1 MTRDS
6 KELLAE
12 VREHYRA
19 SHGFNGL
26 PLHSVDTANAHLSEV
41 VIDLIRQ
48 GHVDLVR
55 GDGHPN
61 PHIKALPA
69 EPIDVQISKIEA
81 QGLGTGCLYPTPK
94 HLWRF
99 RSSVSQDAPFTR
111 ELELGAAQLEFRVF
125 DLRVLESYRND
136 PRYDYEADNSHGRI
150 RRRDES
156 TGAAPIVQ
164 DKLSFLEFG
173 FAYNDELDR
182 AWVCFLRYLR
192 DLPPELQQFLA
203 MHQLDGTYKLH
214 PDFYQTRIVGAFPVH
229 VSIYDAF
236 LAEKHIINAMCRR
249 IGKAPLF
256 RTSKGRP
263 SGFGIL
269 IRPTKKEFRDF
280 VLLLDQLLSDDLNYQ
295 FFEGDISTTKV
306 LMREDGSKHKH
317 KIGTI
322 TLLETW
328 FQTYFQSEEPEVI
341 DQLFKNLR
349 EIREARQKPAHKVE
363 DNQFDP
369 AYIKA
374 QQELITKGYD
384 AVGTIRM
391 ALENH
396 TNVRGYAIPRHLRE
410 ARVRVR

>member
-1 MTRDS
+1 MTPAS
-6 KELLAE
+6 KKLLTA
-12 VREHYRA
+12 VREHY

-26 PLHSVDTANAHLSEV
+26 PVYSIDTANPDLSEV
-41 VIDLIRQ
+41 VRDLIRN

-55 GDGHPN
+55 GDAHPN

-94 HLWRF
+94 HLQCF
-99 RSSVSQDAPFTR
+99 RSRVSQEAPFTR
-111 ELELGAAQLEFRVF
+111 ELELGAGQLEFRVF
-125 DLRVLESYRND
+125 DLRVLEWYRND
-136 PRYDYEADNSHGRI
+136 PRYDYETDNSHGRI
-150 RRRDES
+150 QRRDDS
-156 TGAAPIVQ
+156 TGVAQIVQ
-164 DKLSFLEFG
+164 DKLSSLEFG

-182 AWVCFLRYLR
+182 AWVCFLRYLH

-256 RTSKGRP
+256 RPSKERP

-269 IRPTKKEFRDF
+269 IRPTKKELRDF
-280 VLLLDQLLSDDLNYQ
+280 VLLLEQLLNDDLNYK
-295 FFEGDISTTKV
+295 FFEGDIPTTQV
-306 LMREDGSKHKH
+306 LTREDGSKEKH

-328 FQTYFQSEEPEVI
+328 FKQYFQPKEPEAL

-349 EIREARQKPAHKVE
+349 EIRKARQKPAHMVE

-369 AYIKA
+369 RYIEA
-374 QQELITKGYD
+374 QQELITKAFN
-384 AVGTIRM
+384 AVSTIRM

-396 TNVRGYAIPRHLRE
+396 PNVRGYPVPHQLRE